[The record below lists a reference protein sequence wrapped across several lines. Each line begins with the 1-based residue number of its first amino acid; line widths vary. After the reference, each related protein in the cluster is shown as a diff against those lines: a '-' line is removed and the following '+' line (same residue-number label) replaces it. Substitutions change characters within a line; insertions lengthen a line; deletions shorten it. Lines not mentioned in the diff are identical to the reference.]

1 MNAFFVRNL
10 IKGKITEVIFEEMF
24 RESEEFTVI
33 PIGYEHTIPELAQ
46 YQHHVQ
52 IKKVLDNIRSAP
64 DFVLIN
70 KNKTEVFLVEVKY
83 RETLLKTELLK
94 IATEISEHWNPCW
107 LFVASKTG
115 FYFSPCHTIINAQ
128 GNIEVLSKSWVKD
141 EIQEEYFK
149 ILPEFIK

>member
-1 MNAFFVRNL
+1 MNDSFVRNL

-33 PIGYEHTIPELAQ
+33 SIGYEHTIPELAQ

-52 IKKVLDNIRSAP
+52 IKKVLENIRSAP

-70 KNKTEVFLVEVKY
+70 KDKTEVFLVEVKY

-94 IATEISEHWNPCW
+94 IATEISDRWNPCW
-107 LFVASKTG
+107 LFVASHTG
-115 FYFSPCHTIINAQ
+115 FYFTPSNRIINNY
-128 GNIEVLSKSWVKD
+128 GNIDTLEESWIKKMMQD
-141 EIQEEYFK
+141 DYLK
-149 ILPEFIK
+149 ILKEFII

>member
-94 IATEISEHWNPCW
+94 IATEISERWNPCW
-107 LFVASKTG
+107 LFVASQNG
-115 FYFSPCHTIINAQ
+115 FYFTPCHTIMNNQ
-128 GNIEVLSKSWVKD
+128 GRMEALGERWVK
-141 EIQEEYFK
+141 EEVQNESVK
-149 ILPEFIK
+149 MLQEFIK